1 MIKNISN
8 LKLKLYDDK
17 STYNKYILPFF
28 ILLLFILLN
37 TVIIFNLYNKDKQK
51 EDILRLHVVA
61 NSNDIYD
68 QIIKLKVE
76 NEINKYIED
85 NYTNLKDN
93 KQELLQSFAINAD
106 EITSICNNVLDENN
120 INYDTKIKIGKINY
134 EKKISQTLDMDAGC
148 YNSMQII
155 LGDGNGKN
163 IWSLIFPDE
172 NTIKNISNLDTIL
185 PGINNLFK
193 GTSYEYNLNITGKDV
208 LSNTNSKDY
217 DYEFKILDIINNII
231 KK

>member
-8 LKLKLYDDK
+8 LKLKLYDDN
-17 STYNKYILPFF
+17 SIYNKYMLPFF

-37 TVIIFNLYNKDKQK
+37 TIIVFNLYNKDKQK

-61 NSNDIYD
+61 NSNDIHD

-76 NEINKYIED
+76 NRINKYIED

-93 KQELLQSFAINAD
+93 KQELLQDFAINSD
-106 EITSICNNVLDENN
+106 EITTICNNVLDENN

-134 EKKISQTLDMDAGC
+134 EKKMSQTLDMDAGC

-155 LGDGNGKN
+155 LGEGNGKN

-172 NTIKNISNLDTIL
+172 NTIENISNLNTIL
-185 PGINNLFK
+185 PGISNLFES
-193 GTSYEYNLNITGKDV
+193 TSYEYNLKTTENDIIK
-208 LSNTNSKDY
+208 NKNSQNYDY
-217 DYEFKILDIINNII
+217 DFKILDIINNII
-231 KK
+231 SK